1 MAHDSEVL
9 VTTVVTT
16 VVTEVVGVQLV
27 RKSTLYLQT
36 HSSLTSLRIYKAC

>member
-9 VTTVVTT
+9 VTAVPLS
-16 VVTEVVGVQLV
+16 EVVGVQLL

-36 HSSLTSLRIYKAC
+36 HSSLTILPVYKAC